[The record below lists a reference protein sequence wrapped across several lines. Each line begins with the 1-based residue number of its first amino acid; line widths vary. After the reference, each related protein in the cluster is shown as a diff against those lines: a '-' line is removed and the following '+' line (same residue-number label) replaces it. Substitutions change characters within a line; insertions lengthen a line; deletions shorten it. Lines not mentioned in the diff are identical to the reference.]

1 MGGTPMKHRTV
12 SLEDETDHHI
22 DIGEVREKTDEGKF
36 SPQAGNGLILADKLV
51 GGEADGCVG
60 YG

>member
-1 MGGTPMKHRTV
+1 MKHGPV

-22 DIGEVREKTDEGKF
+22 DVGEIREKTDEGKF

-51 GGEADGCVG
+51 GGQAEGSVG
-60 YG
+60 QW

>member
-1 MGGTPMKHRTV
+1 MKHRTV